1 MLDDKKG
8 EFDKL
13 RGEFE
18 KQAVVM
24 SEEARK
30 EKQTELERKGG
41 ELQGFFVQLQKDLS
55 EREREATRG
64 IFDRMHVLVREIA
77 DAEGVSMV
85 VQSEALVYAMPSL
98 DITNELVRK
107 YNARHKA
114 GATSTAK
121 KTESGAADKKPSP
134 RKEGK

>member
-1 MLDDKKG
+1 
-8 EFDKL
+8 
-13 RGEFE
+13 
-18 KQAVVM
+18 
-24 SEEARK
+24 
-30 EKQTELERKGG
+30 
-41 ELQGFFVQLQKDLS
+41 
-55 EREREATRG
+55 
-64 IFDRMHVLVREIA
+64 MHVLVREIA